1 MKMRV
6 ELGPLGCFP
15 PFFFKKY
22 IVTVKIVFFNI
33 EEYFQT
39 QNLDNFFTDA
49 VILEVYCVGV

>member
-1 MKMRV
+1 MRV

-39 QNLDNFFTDA
+39 QNLDHFFTDA
-49 VILEVYCVGV
+49 VILEVYCV